1 MVDDT
6 IKETY
11 LIDVTNPNSHNLHS
25 TMTRKPQNY
34 ANLKE
39 ELIRMWQLK
48 TTYIVPLVLSTA
60 GISLNKLHDR
70 LKLLTLRPALYV
82 TMQKAVILHT

>member
-6 IKETY
+6 IKEAH
-11 LIDVTNPNSHNLHS
+11 LIDAANPNSHNLHS
-25 TMTRKPQNY
+25 TMAKKHQNY

-48 TTYIVPLVLSTA
+48 KTHTIPPVLSTA
-60 GISLNKLHDR
+60 GI
-70 LKLLTLRPALYV
+70 ALYTIPPV
-82 TMQKAVILHT
+82 LSTNCTTL